1 MPVLRAARKRETA
14 LEPLSGGVPTRPGGE
29 KPRRPRSLAL
39 VARAKT
45 NDMESWKI
53 TQVLE
58 KTVGEGGIRTLGSSR
73 INGFQDRRLRPLS
86 HLSGRCA
93 SITDPEAH
101 PRNRAGSG
109 CCGEAGAETFHP
121 CGHPPLPSPRV
132 PVSVTAGYAP
142 PPHRPLLLP
151 GRVDPFSLPLEP
163 AMASSSAVRP
173 AGGGCR
179 VMSCGIGDARR
190 RCRWK
195 RIGGQSGLSA
205 RG

>member
-14 LEPLSGGVPTRPGGE
+14 LEPLSGGVPTRPGGG

-53 TQVLE
+53 TQVPE

-151 GRVDPFSLPLEP
+151 GGVDPLILPCLSNPPWRARVRCGLP
-163 AMASSSAVRP
+163 AAGAGSCHAASGTH
-173 AGGGCR
+173 AGG
-179 VMSCGIGDARR
+179 A
-190 RCRWK
+190 
-195 RIGGQSGLSA
+195 GG
-205 RG
+205 RGSEANRD